1 MLGAMAVMAVAAFLP
16 WASALGI
23 SISGIRGD
31 GVITLLLAV
40 AGAAI
45 ILANRTSPRT
55 SVILEA
61 LLAAVA
67 LVVAFYHVNDPFAAI
82 GIYLTLIAAL
92 VWAGSLAWWW
102 ADARRGLRAGVEAA
116 RPSLADLLSRRGLE
130 RPCETLVAWARE
142 A

>member
-1 MLGAMAVMAVAAFLP
+1 LIARLPVQLKVMLGAMAVMAVAAFLP

-40 AGAAI
+40 AGAAV
-45 ILANRTSPRT
+45 ILANRTGPMT

-67 LVVAFYHVNDPFAAI
+67 LIVAFYHVNDPFAAI
-82 GIYLTLIAAL
+82 GIT
-92 VWAGSLAWWW
+92 
-102 ADARRGLRAGVEAA
+102 
-116 RPSLADLLSRRGLE
+116 
-130 RPCETLVAWARE
+130 
-142 A
+142 

>member
-1 MLGAMAVMAVAAFLP
+1 MLCAMAVMAVAAFLP

-23 SISGIRGD
+23 PISGIRGD
-31 GVITLLLAV
+31 GVITLLFGV
-40 AGAAI
+40 AGTPV
-45 ILANRTSPRT
+45 ILATGRGPLI

-92 VWAGSLAWWW
+92 VWGSIARVVVGGGSRLPAGQ
-102 ADARRGLRAGVEAA
+102 R
-116 RPSLADLLSRRGLE
+116 
-130 RPCETLVAWARE
+130 
-142 A
+142 